1 MRENHSVTGALDCTA
16 GPESSGGSII
26 FEGGDV
32 ERHRRRAVGIWGGG
46 IPFPTGGGVRPLPR
60 KFLNFFLE
68 IALFGAF

>member
-32 ERHRRRAVGIWGGG
+32 ERHRRRAVGIGYGE
-46 IPFPTGGGVRPLPR
+46 GVSRSLPGVGSDPS
-60 KFLNFFLE
+60 LENF
-68 IALFGAF
+68 